1 MSLTPESDLEP
12 SDEPQRGPEVPD
24 VLARESRLLV
34 ELAQLADDRAAAELR
49 VEAQYQAASK
59 SAQRAF
65 EDGRVALATELEI
78 GRRDLA
84 GDYGEQR
91 QHALARYER
100 ESAEVER
107 ELAELQ
113 ADVAREFDK
122 SRRKAERKL
131 KETRWEADTLYE
143 ASKDI
148 APRQLKEFE
157 EVVESWQ
164 ARVRQEHEDAQNL
177 LIQWGQPWS
186 NAAQEVN
193 PEAESGGWLPRL
205 QERVNFVIAER
216 QRLAGLRI
224 APLAASYAL
233 LWPFGTAG
241 IALAVTALAPG
252 WGAVAAAVLLVL
264 GFAVGLAAC
273 LYLRRLSRQQI
284 DAIYPR
290 LDQATLEAEALAQSA
305 LEDARARAAAQQAE
319 LLARREAALRGA
331 DEAYAA
337 RIEAITERRD
347 GRLSG
352 PVLEYPQK
360 VEEITARRDRD
371 LELAEQMRARRDA
384 ELRQKEA
391 AGPQLETRY
400 TRQVEQIEG
409 RYLNQWQALGD
420 EWQAGFARIESLV
433 ERIWSSN
440 CPAAGRN
447 WLADLGEL
455 AAGDWQAA
463 AGVPPA
469 LRFGTFR
476 VELSQIPHGVP
487 HKSELAERGPTA
499 FTLPALVA
507 FPDRA
512 VAGVRGAGAGPSNG
526 HRSRA
531 GHDAA
536 AAGQHSAGQAAVHDH
551 RSGRLG
557 RKLRGLHAPGRLQR
571 SAGDQPHLDRAAA
584 HRGPAG
590 RSIGTHGER
599 DPKVSPQRVPVDRGL
614 QPRGGRD
621 RRAVPLSGGGQLS
634 GQLQRGCAA
643 TLAVD
648 RRQRAALRGLPAAG
662 SRQAVAAGHRRVARR
677 VGAAR
682 HDVRGPR
689 RDVSMAG
696 CRVRPFCVGVRRAAA
711 AGRGDAAGADGR
723 PPCERSGPRRG
734 AVRDHRAAGRGDVD
748 LVGQERH
755 RRAAGP
761 RRRHALAT
769 PEAGARHL
777 AARARGRQNRLG
789 QVDAVARPGDEHR
802 PARTVPTRS
811 SCT

>member
-1 MSLTPESDLEP
+1 M
-12 SDEPQRGPEVPD
+12 
-24 VLARESRLLV
+24 
-34 ELAQLADDRAAAELR
+34 
-49 VEAQYQAASK
+49 
-59 SAQRAF
+59 
-65 EDGRVALATELEI
+65 
-78 GRRDLA
+78 
-84 GDYGEQR
+84 
-91 QHALARYER
+91 
-100 ESAEVER
+100 
-107 ELAELQ
+107 
-113 ADVAREFDK
+113 
-122 SRRKAERKL
+122 
-131 KETRWEADTLYE
+131 
-143 ASKDI
+143 
-148 APRQLKEFE
+148 
-157 EVVESWQ
+157 
-164 ARVRQEHEDAQNL
+164 
-177 LIQWGQPWS
+177 
-186 NAAQEVN
+186 
-193 PEAESGGWLPRL
+193 
-205 QERVNFVIAER
+205 
-216 QRLAGLRI
+216 
-224 APLAASYAL
+224 
-233 LWPFGTAG
+233 
-241 IALAVTALAPG
+241 
-252 WGAVAAAVLLVL
+252 L

-420 EWQAGFARIESLV
+420 EWQAGLARIESLV

-512 VAGVRGAGAGPSNG
+512 SLVFEA
-526 HRSRA
+526 
-531 GHDAA
+531 
-536 AAGQHSAGQAAVHDH
+536 
-551 RSGRLG
+551 
-557 RKLRGLHAPGRLQR
+557 
-571 SAGDQPHLDRAAA
+571 
-584 HRGPAG
+584 RGPA
-590 RSIGTHGER
+590 RQTAIEAVQATMLRLLVSIPPGKVRFTIIDPVGLGENFAAFMHLADYDEALVTSR
-599 DPKVSPQRVPVDRGL
+599 IWTEAQHIEQRLADLIEHMENVIQKYLRNEFQSIEEYNREAGEVAEPFRVL
-614 QPRGGRD
+614 VVANFPANFNEAAQP
-621 RRAVPLSGGGQLS
+621 
-634 GQLQRGCAA
+634 
-643 TLAVD
+643 TLAEH
-648 RRQRAALRGLPAAG
+648 RRQRAALRGLHCCWWPTSIAAAHRRAARGLGADTPRRSWPRRDASLAGCPTSAG
-662 SRQAVAAGHRRVARR
+662 SRWSSTRPPTPAAVTQLV
-677 VGAAR
+677 
-682 HDVRGPR
+682 HDG
-689 RDVSMAG
+689 
-696 CRVRPFCVGVRRAAA
+696 RRAMANE
-711 AGRGDAAGADGR
+711 AGRVEVPFEFIA
-723 PPCERSGPRRG
+723 PPAEEIWT
-734 AVRDHRAAGRGDVD
+734 V
-748 LVGQERH
+748 VGQERH

-761 RRRHALAT
+761 RRRHQLAA
-769 PEAGARHL
+769 PAARQGHL
-777 AARARGRQNRLG
+777 AARAHRRQDGLG
-789 QVDAVARPGDEHR
+789 QVDAAARPDHQHRPALQSRRARVVPDRLQEGGRVQDLRRPRAAARPGRRHRERTRVRPERARSGSTPELKSRGDRFRAAGVQDLAGYREAEPTVPMPRILFIVDEFQEFFVEDDRVAQDAALLLDRLVRQGRAFGIHVLLGSQTLGGAYSLARSTLGPDGGAHR
-802 PARTVPTRS
+802 PAVQRGRRAPDPQRGQLGGPAAVPRRARRSTTTPTAWSKGIIRSRWSGWATSGASSIWTRSTHWPSSAVTSHGRRWCSRGTCRPTRPAIR
-811 SCT
+811 C

>member
-1 MSLTPESDLEP
+1 M
-12 SDEPQRGPEVPD
+12 
-24 VLARESRLLV
+24 
-34 ELAQLADDRAAAELR
+34 ADDRAAAELR

-91 QHALARYER
+91 QHALARYQR

-224 APLAASYAL
+224 APLAASY
-233 LWPFGTAG
+233 
-241 IALAVTALAPG
+241 
-252 WGAVAAAVLLVL
+252 GAVVAVRHGGHRAGGDGMALV
-264 GFAVGLAAC
+264 GAPSRRRCCWCWGLRWDWRPAFIC
-273 LYLRRLSRQQI
+273 GGCRGNRSTRFIRGSTRPPSKPRPWRNRRSRTRGPGQR
-284 DAIYPR
+284 PSR
-290 LDQATLEAEALAQSA
+290 PSCS
-305 LEDARARAAAQQAE
+305 
-319 LLARREAALRGA
+319 ARREAALRGA

-337 RIEAITERRD
+337 HIEAITERRD

-469 LRFGTFR
+469 AAVRH
-476 VELSQIPHGVP
+476 LS
-487 HKSELAERGPTA
+487 R
-499 FTLPALVA
+499 
-507 FPDRA
+507 RA
-512 VAGVRGAGAGPSNG
+512 VADPARRPAQERAGRARAHGFHPAGAGGVSRSRVAGVQGAGAGPSNG

-536 AAGQHSAGQAAVHDH
+536 AARVAFRRARCGSRSSI
-551 RSGRLG
+551 RSGWARTS
-557 RKLRGLHAPGRLQR
+557 RP
-571 SAGDQPHLDRAAA
+571 SCTWPITT
-584 HRGPAG
+584 
-590 RSIGTHGER
+590 S
-599 DPKVSPQRVPVDRGL
+599 SW
-614 QPRGGRD
+614 
-621 RRAVPLSGGGQLS
+621 S
-634 GQLQRGCAA
+634 
-643 TLAVD
+643 
-648 RRQRAALRGLPAAG
+648 PAA
-662 SRQAVAAGHRRVARR
+662 
-677 VGAAR
+677 
-682 HDVRGPR
+682 
-689 RDVSMAG
+689 
-696 CRVRPFCVGVRRAAA
+696 
-711 AGRGDAAGADGR
+711 
-723 PPCERSGPRRG
+723 SGPSRG
-734 AVRDHRAAGRGDVD
+734 
-748 LVGQERH
+748 
-755 RRAAGP
+755 
-761 RRRHALAT
+761 T
-769 PEAGARHL
+769 
-777 AARARGRQNRLG
+777 
-789 QVDAVARPGDEHR
+789 
-802 PARTVPTRS
+802 S
-811 SCT
+811 STGWPI